1 MKNITIITSTR
12 AEYGLLRSVIQK
24 VAAAQD
30 LQLQLVVTGAHLCA
44 RFGNTVQEIEADGLP
59 IAARLPIFEE
69 ENPNE
74 PVALTIA
81 RTITVFDGY
90 FAAVSYTHL
99 PLTRY
104 VGAEPIFIGCNDTLC
119 IDPDAVE
126 DFCANHCT
134 LKEDGLYNNK
144 TGARVRALGVVH
156 VFGNMADMPRLLD
169 IARRYKLILIE
180 DATEALGT
188 RYTAGPLAGKAAGT
202 MGDIGCYSFNGN
214 KIMTTGAGGFVVSNH
229 ADWAEHAK
237 HLSTQAKADML
248 QFLHDEVGYNYRMT
262 NVQACLGLAQLERLE
277 GFVETKKA
285 RYDQYKA
292 ALDGVH
298 GLRILPFK
306 EESDGVRSNHWF
318 YSLYLKDSGLDRDT
332 VIAKLQ
338 EQGIQT
344 RPVWALIN
352 EQADYP
358 KNEAYALEK
367 AQDYRKYIV
376 NLPCST
382 NLTEQDCERVIAA
395 VKNL

>member
-1 MKNITIITSTR
+1 MAAGIR
-12 AEYGLLRSVIQK
+12 RGDEVI
-24 VAAAQD
+24 VPT
-30 LQLQLVVTGAHLCA
+30 LT
-44 RFGNTVQEIEADGLP
+44 F
-59 IAARLPIFEE
+59 IAAV
-69 ENPNE
+69 N
-74 PVALTIA
+74 
-81 RTITVFDGY
+81 
-90 FAAVSYTHL
+90 

-169 IARRYKLILIE
+169 IARRYKL
-180 DATEALGT
+180 
-188 RYTAGPLAGKAAGT
+188 
-202 MGDIGCYSFNGN
+202 
-214 KIMTTGAGGFVVSNH
+214 TTGAGGFVVSNH